1 MYYVIDSYCMTNRGQ
16 LKSFLEIIKKN
27 SYGNQL
33 TIDYDPHYI
42 VLQTIYRENYA
53 WSIIDEHSLEII
65 KNHIIGKKTLEI
77 NCGKGAWAFCLKSLS
92 CDVVATDFL
101 TQDSSWIDVEQLDA
115 VSAVE
120 KYNSQCSVL
129 FCSWPDYNKD
139 YAYEALIRFTGDT
152 IIYIG
157 EGKTGSCAT
166 DSFFDYLTQNYQ
178 KLEIKNTLQ
187 SWPFVNDSLSIYK
200 KK

>member
-1 MYYVIDSYCMTNRGQ
+1 MTNKESI
-16 LKSFLEIIKKN
+16 KSLLETIKKN
-27 SYGNQL
+27 TYGNQL
-33 TIDYDPHYI
+33 TIDYDPRYMD
-42 VLQTIYRENYA
+42 LQTIYRENFA
-53 WSIIDEHSLEII
+53 WSIIEEHSLELI

-77 NCGKGAWAFCLKSLS
+77 NCGKGAWAFCLRSLG
-92 CDVVATDFL
+92 CDIVATDLF
-101 TQDSSWIDVEQLDA
+101 THDSSWIAVEQLDA

-120 KYNSQCSVL
+120 KYNDKCSVL
-129 FCSWPDYNKD
+129 LCCWPDYNKD
-139 YAYEALIRFTGDT
+139 YAYEALRRFLGDT

-178 KLEIKNTLQ
+178 KLEIENTLQ
-187 SWPFVNDSLSIYK
+187 SWPFVNDRLSIYK

>member
-1 MYYVIDSYCMTNRGQ
+1 MTNREQ

-33 TIDYDPHYI
+33 TIDYNPNYM
-42 VLQTIYRENYA
+42 VLQTIYREHYG

-65 KNHIIGKKTLEI
+65 KNHIIGRKTLEI
-77 NCGKGAWAFCLKSLS
+77 NCGKGHWSYCLRLLG
-92 CDVVATDFL
+92 CDIVATDIF
-101 TQDSSWIDVEQLDA
+101 TQDSSWVTVEQLDA

-120 KYNSQCSVL
+120 KYNDKYSVL
-129 FCSWPDYNKD
+129 LCSWPNYNED
-139 YAYEALIRFTGDT
+139 YAYEALRRFTGDT

-157 EGKTGSCAT
+157 EGKTGNCAT

-178 KLEIKNTLQ
+178 KLEIENTLQ
-187 SWPFVNDSLSIYK
+187 SWPFLNDRLSIYK